1 MTTTTDLTAPEA
13 PSEEPT
19 GRPELRVGDALG
31 YGWSAFWEH
40 PVSFVLLAILFL
52 LFNAGLSAAAGALA
66 DALESP
72 IIAAALGIG
81 AWVGG
86 LLVALGWLRVGLIV
100 ARGGTPSV
108 ADLFNLR
115 GYLTYIGAS
124 VVVGVSVAI
133 GTALFVVPGLI
144 LATLFCFYG
153 LAVAE
158 RGDIG
163 VFEAIDWSL
172 AITRGNRWRLFGL
185 IVLLALINVVGLALA
200 GIGVLFTMGIT
211 VLAFAKAYTTLSAP
225 SEYDLAPD
233 ATVGRNIGENRVA
246 RFVFIT
252 IAVAAFGYYLPQWA
266 WDWSLPGGTLVYGT
280 IVGSLTALMAFGL
293 ALVYKAN
300 KVINFAQADL
310 GAVPASFMLSLI
322 SLEGWS
328 FWYALPV
335 ALVASVVLGSAIE
348 FIIIRRFSRAPRLIL
363 MVVTVGIAQLL
374 AGLGVALQFFMGADL
389 PVQTYSPPFDFS
401 FEIAPQIFHANEL
414 VAVLTTLLAIVGLWA
429 FLRFTSIGI
438 ALRASSESSD
448 RASLLGVNV
457 GFTHN
462 IAWIIATVLATVS
475 LILRAGIIGLPL
487 GPAFGPSILLR
498 ALTAAVIGRMENFTA
513 IFLASCGLGAVEQIV
528 VWNKGSAELIDPIM
542 FVIVI
547 VALLLQRRHKES
559 RVEDQA
565 ISSWQNAANV
575 RPIPRELMALPE
587 VRWTLRALRVLFV
600 GFLVLLPF
608 MLGEKDTN
616 LAAAVMIYAMIA
628 ISLVLLTGWAG
639 EISLGQVAFV
649 AIGSAAA
656 GAANVHWQLDP
667 LLSFL
672 LAGAV
677 GAVASIIIGLP
688 TLRIRGLF
696 LAVTTLAFAVMTS
709 SFLLNRDQS
718 VLGINFDYLPD
729 ELDHVTRFPQW
740 TPFGHI
746 GIGNEGLHTERSF
759 YFMCVFCLLLVIVV
773 VRGLQRTRTVRD
785 LVAQRDNERNAQSF
799 RLSPTK
805 IRLLAFALSGFIASF
820 AGGVLVLHFQA
831 LGQDVFA
838 PVESIRVLTMVVVGG
853 LGSVPGAILGAVFIK
868 STEWFNVIVPLRF
881 RFLFTFAGSGIG
893 LIVVLWLL
901 PGGLGSVLYRVRD
914 MWLRAVARRRNLV
927 VPSLIADTGDDPELL
942 TGREKPA
949 VAMATTGE
957 HDTRHGP
964 KFLKRFPSRGVPDV
978 DYFSY
983 PDLRLS
989 GGAPNLLSLRSVDV
1003 AYGQV
1008 QVLFGVSLE
1017 LRRGETIALL
1027 GTNGA
1032 GKSTVLHAISGL
1044 VAPKRGSISHEG
1056 VDISGMAPH
1065 MIALKGVIQ
1074 VPGGRGVFPTLSVA
1088 ENLKVA
1094 LWMHRRDREYA
1105 KTATEEALNL
1115 FPALRPRLGDPAAQ
1129 LSGGQQQML
1138 ALAMAFLA
1146 KPDVLM
1152 IDELSL
1158 GLAPL
1163 VVEQLLQVVQQF
1175 KDQGVTVILVEQS
1188 VNVALTTA
1196 DKAFFMEKGA
1206 IRFHGLTAELLERP
1220 DLLRSIF
1227 LEGAASAEGGE
1238 DEEERALPLAKVE
1251 SREPAVVGSNGD
1263 RGVVLETRNLTRRFA
1278 GITAVDDVS
1287 IQLHEGEILGIVG
1300 PNGAGKTTLFD
1311 LISGFL
1317 VPDSGSIEFDG
1328 RDITRRRPQS
1338 RAKLGLARSFQ
1349 DARLFSGL
1357 TVHQTIC
1364 VALDRPI
1371 RAWDPIPAML
1381 YFPNVV
1387 IAERRLGRRADEL
1400 IAMMGLDDYRDKFV
1414 SDLSTGSRRIVDL
1427 ACQIGIEP
1435 KVILFDEPS
1444 SGIAQRETEA
1454 LGPLLLRIRDITGA
1468 SILLIEHDMPL
1479 VSGVSDRIIACD
1491 LGRVVIEGDWE
1502 TVRNDPHVV
1511 ASYLGSTR
1519 EVIERSG
1526 PARAEVLGG
1535 TRQ

>member
-1 MTTTTDLTAPEA
+1 MSVTTDLTAPEQ
-13 PSEEPT
+13 PGSEPP
-19 GRPELRVGDALG
+19 RPNKLRTVRDVTENRT
-31 YGWSAFWEH
+31 FR
-40 PVSFVLLAILFL
+40 FVL
-52 LFNAGLSAAAGALA
+52 
-66 DALESP
+66 
-72 IIAAALGIG
+72 
-81 AWVGG
+81 
-86 LLVALGWLRVGLIV
+86 
-100 ARGGTPSV
+100 
-108 ADLFNLR
+108 
-115 GYLTYIGAS
+115 
-124 VVVGVSVAI
+124 
-133 GTALFVVPGLI
+133 
-144 LATLFCFYG
+144 
-153 LAVAE
+153 
-158 RGDIG
+158 
-163 VFEAIDWSL
+163 
-172 AITRGNRWRLFGL
+172 
-185 IVLLALINVVGLALA
+185 
-200 GIGVLFTMGIT
+200 IT
-211 VLAFAKAYTTLSAP
+211 V
-225 SEYDLAPD
+225 
-233 ATVGRNIGENRVA
+233 
-246 RFVFIT
+246 
-252 IAVAAFGYYLPQWA
+252 AVAAFGYYVPQWA
-266 WDWSLPGGTLVYGT
+266 WGWDMPAGELVWGF
-280 IVGSLTALMAFGL
+280 IIGSLTALMAFGL
-293 ALVYKAN
+293 ALIYKSN

-310 GAVPASFMLSLI
+310 GAVPASLCVSLI
-322 SLEGWS
+322 TLELWS
-328 FWYALPV
+328 FWIALPV
-335 ALVASVVLGSAIE
+335 ALLASVALGCFVE
-348 FIIIRRFSRAPRLIL
+348 FVIIRRFSKAPRLIL
-363 MVVTVGIAQLL
+363 MVVTVGLAQLL
-374 AGLGVALQFFMGADL
+374 AGLGVAIPFFLGADL
-389 PVQTYSPPFDFS
+389 PQQTYNPPFDFS
-401 FEIAPQIFHANEL
+401 FEINPVIFHANDL
-414 VAVLTTLLAIVGLWA
+414 IAVIATLLSIIGLFA

-462 IAWIIATVLATVS
+462 IAWMIATLLATIS

-487 GPAFGPSILLR
+487 GSAFGPAILLR

-513 IFLASCGLGAVEQIV
+513 IFLASCGLGAVETIV
-528 VWNKGSAELIDPIM
+528 VWNKGSGELVDPIM

-547 VALLLQRRHKES
+547 AALLLQRRNSES

-575 RPIPRELMALPE
+575 RPIPRELMRLPE
-587 VRWTLRALRVLFV
+587 VKWTLRGLRVLFV
-600 GFLVLLPF
+600 IFLITLPF
-608 MLGEKDTN
+608 MLSEKDTN
-616 LAAAVMIYAMIA
+616 LAAAVAIYAIIA
-628 ISLVLLTGWAG
+628 VSLVILTGWAG

-649 AIGSAAA
+649 AIGAAAA

-667 LLSFL
+667 FLSFL

-688 TLRIRGLF
+688 ALRIRGLF
-696 LAVTTLAFAVMTS
+696 LAVTTLAFAVATS

-718 VLGINFDYLPD
+718 FLGIKFDYLPD
-729 ELDHVTRFPQW
+729 DLFDRVTRFPQW

-746 GIGNEGLHTERSF
+746 GIGDGGAHPERDF
-759 YFMCVFCLLLVIVV
+759 YFMAVFALLLVLVT
-773 VRGLQRTRTVRD
+773 VRGLQHSRNVRD
-785 LVAQRDNERNAQSF
+785 LIATRENERNAQAF
-799 RLSPTK
+799 RLSPTRVK
-805 IRLLAFALSGFIASF
+805 LLAFALSGFFASF
-820 AGGVLVLHFQA
+820 AGGVLVLHQQA
-831 LGQDVFA
+831 LGKDIFA
-838 PVESIRVLTMVVVGG
+838 PVESIRALTMVVVGG
-853 LGSVPGAILGAVFIK
+853 LGSIPGAIMGAVFLQ
-868 STEWFNVIVPLRF
+868 STVWFAVVVPQRF
-881 RFLFTFAGSGIG
+881 RFFFQFAGSGIG
-893 LIVVLWLL
+893 LILVLWLL
-901 PGGLGSVLYRVRD
+901 PGGLGSVLYRGRD

-927 VPSLIADTGDDPELL
+927 VPSLIADIGDDPELL
-942 TGREKPA
+942 TGKAKPA
-949 VAMATTGE
+949 VAVATNG
-957 HDTRHGP
+957 DGPKRHGP
-964 KFLKRFPSRGVPDV
+964 AFLRRFPARPVPDV

-1003 AYGQV
+1003 SYGQV

-1032 GKSTVLHAISGL
+1032 GKSTVLRAISGL
-1044 VAPKRGSISHEG
+1044 VAPRRGSISHEG
-1056 VDISGMAPH
+1056 TDISGMGPH

-1074 VPGGRGVFPTLSVA
+1074 VPGGRGVFPSLSVA

-1115 FPALRPRLGDPAAQ
+1115 FPALRSRMSDPAAQ

-1163 VVEQLLQVVQQF
+1163 VVEQLLAVVRQF
-1175 KDQGVTVILVEQS
+1175 REQGVTVILVEQS
-1188 VNVALTTA
+1188 VNIALTTA

-1206 IRFHGLTAELLERP
+1206 IRFHGLTSELLERP

-1227 LEGAASAEGGE
+1227 LEGAAASDGEGAEETSAKPLAAIANRAPDTVHANGGE
-1238 DEEERALPLAKVE
+1238 R
-1251 SREPAVVGSNGD
+1251 R
-1263 RGVVLETRNLTRRFA
+1263 VVLETRGITRRFS

-1287 IQLHEGEILGIVG
+1287 IQLREGEIVGIVG

-1317 VPDSGSIEFDG
+1317 IPDSGSVILEGIDV
-1328 RDITRRRPQS
+1328 TRRRPQR
-1338 RAKLGLARSFQ
+1338 RANLGLARSFQ
-1349 DARLFSGL
+1349 DARLFGAL
-1357 TVHQTIC
+1357 TVHQAIC

-1371 RAWDPIPAML
+1371 QFWDPIPAML

-1387 IAERRLGRRADEL
+1387 LSERRLGRQADEL
-1400 IAMMGLDDYRDKFV
+1400 ISMMGLDDYRDKFV

-1427 ACQIGIEP
+1427 ACQIGIAP

-1479 VSGVSDRIIACD
+1479 VSSVSDRIIACD
-1491 LGRVVIEGDWE
+1491 LGRVVVEGDWE
-1502 TVRNDPHVV
+1502 LVRNHPHVV

-1526 PARAEVLGG
+1526 PSTTEVVEGAR
-1535 TRQ
+1535 Q

>member
-1 MTTTTDLTAPEA
+1 
-13 PSEEPT
+13 
-19 GRPELRVGDALG
+19 
-31 YGWSAFWEH
+31 
-40 PVSFVLLAILFL
+40 
-52 LFNAGLSAAAGALA
+52 
-66 DALESP
+66 
-72 IIAAALGIG
+72 
-81 AWVGG
+81 
-86 LLVALGWLRVGLIV
+86 
-100 ARGGTPSV
+100 
-108 ADLFNLR
+108 
-115 GYLTYIGAS
+115 
-124 VVVGVSVAI
+124 
-133 GTALFVVPGLI
+133 
-144 LATLFCFYG
+144 
-153 LAVAE
+153 
-158 RGDIG
+158 
-163 VFEAIDWSL
+163 
-172 AITRGNRWRLFGL
+172 
-185 IVLLALINVVGLALA
+185 
-200 GIGVLFTMGIT
+200 
-211 VLAFAKAYTTLSAP
+211 
-225 SEYDLAPD
+225 
-233 ATVGRNIGENRVA
+233 
-246 RFVFIT
+246 
-252 IAVAAFGYYLPQWA
+252 
-266 WDWSLPGGTLVYGT
+266 
-280 IVGSLTALMAFGL
+280 
-293 ALVYKAN
+293 
-300 KVINFAQADL
+300 
-310 GAVPASFMLSLI
+310 
-322 SLEGWS
+322 
-328 FWYALPV
+328 
-335 ALVASVVLGSAIE
+335 
-348 FIIIRRFSRAPRLIL
+348 
-363 MVVTVGIAQLL
+363 
-374 AGLGVALQFFMGADL
+374 
-389 PVQTYSPPFDFS
+389 
-401 FEIAPQIFHANEL
+401 
-414 VAVLTTLLAIVGLWA
+414 
-429 FLRFTSIGI
+429 
-438 ALRASSESSD
+438 
-448 RASLLGVNV
+448 
-457 GFTHN
+457 
-462 IAWIIATVLATVS
+462 
-475 LILRAGIIGLPL
+475 
-487 GPAFGPSILLR
+487 
-498 ALTAAVIGRMENFTA
+498 
-513 IFLASCGLGAVEQIV
+513 
-528 VWNKGSAELIDPIM
+528 
-542 FVIVI
+542 
-547 VALLLQRRHKES
+547 
-559 RVEDQA
+559 
-565 ISSWQNAANV
+565 
-575 RPIPRELMALPE
+575 
-587 VRWTLRALRVLFV
+587 
-600 GFLVLLPF
+600 

-616 LAAAVMIYAMIA
+616 LAAAVAIYAMIA

-688 TLRIRGLF
+688 ALRIRGLF

-718 VLGINFDYLPD
+718 VLGVNFDYLPD

-740 TPFGHI
+740 TPFGYI
-746 GIGNEGLHTERSF
+746 GIGDSGLHTERSF
-759 YFMCVFCLLLVIVV
+759 YFMCIFCLLLVIVA
-773 VRGLQRTRTVRD
+773 VRGLQRSRTVRD
-785 LVAQRDNERNAQSF
+785 LVAQRDNERNAQAF

-838 PVESIRVLTMVVVGG
+838 PVESIRALTMVVVGG

-868 STEWFNVIVPLRF
+868 STEWFNTIVPLRF

-914 MWLRAVARRRNLV
+914 MWLRAVARRRNMV

-942 TGREKPA
+942 TGRAKPA
-949 VAMATTGE
+949 VAMAVDGE
-957 HDTRHGP
+957 HETRHGP
-964 KFLKRFPSRGVPDV
+964 KFLKRFPARPMPDV

-989 GGAPNLLSLRSVDV
+989 GGKPNLLSLRSVDV

-1032 GKSTVLHAISGL
+1032 GKSTVLRAISGL

-1074 VPGGRGVFPTLSVA
+1074 VPGGRGVFPSLTVA

-1094 LWMHRRDREYA
+1094 LWMHRRDRDYA

-1115 FPALRPRLGDPAAQ
+1115 FPALRSRLGDPAAQ

-1163 VVEQLLQVVQQF
+1163 VVEQLLRVVQQF

-1227 LEGAASAEGGE
+1227 LEGAAAGDGE
-1238 DEEERALPLAKVE
+1238 ESEDARPLPLAKVAD
-1251 SREPAVVGSNGD
+1251 REAATVGANGD
-1263 RGVVLETRNLTRRFA
+1263 RRVMLETRNLTRRFA

-1287 IQLHEGEILGIVG
+1287 IQLHEGEIVGIVG

-1317 VPDSGSIEFDG
+1317 VPDSGSIHFDG
-1328 RDITRRRPQS
+1328 EDITRKRPQS

-1357 TVHQTIC
+1357 TVHQALC

-1371 RAWDPIPAML
+1371 RMWDPIPAML

-1387 IAERRLGRRADEL
+1387 LAERRLGRKADEL
-1400 IAMMGLDDYRDKFV
+1400 ISMMGLDDYRDKFV

-1479 VSGVSDRIIACD
+1479 VSGVSDRMIACD
-1491 LGRVVIEGDWE
+1491 LGRVVVEGDWE

-1526 PARAEVLGG
+1526 PAPAEVGG
-1535 TRQ
+1535 TRP